1 LKVRVV
7 LTVYVTTVAAIINP
21 FAMTT
26 APAGNARTQ
35 SPAAN
40 LFATRAQQE
49 EQSRRVPI
57 NQLAQSSTFPAQ
69 TAASTQ
75 LPAPLVPGAGW
86 QPAAGGTAIPS
97 QLQHQPQ
104 PIVQPHPYAPMGVAP
119 YPQSQNP
126 FL

>member
-1 LKVRVV
+1 
-7 LTVYVTTVAAIINP
+7 
-21 FAMTT
+21 MTT

-69 TAASTQ
+69 AAASTQ
-75 LPAPLVPGAGW
+75 LPAPLMPGAAW
-86 QPAAGGTAIPS
+86 QPTGNVAVS
-97 QLQHQPQ
+97 SQPQ
-104 PIVQPHPYAPMGVAP
+104 PQPVVQPNPYAPVGVAP

>member
-1 LKVRVV
+1 VK
-7 LTVYVTTVAAIINP
+7 TVTAIINP

-40 LFATRAQQE
+40 LFATRALQE

-57 NQLAQSSTFPAQ
+57 NQLAQSSTFSAQ
-69 TAASTQ
+69 SAVSTQ
-75 LPAPLVPGAGW
+75 LPTPLMPGAGW
-86 QPAAGGTAIPS
+86 QPTANVAIS
-97 QLQHQPQ
+97 SQPQ
-104 PIVQPHPYAPMGVAP
+104 PVVQPNPYAPVGVAP

>member
-1 LKVRVV
+1 ML
-7 LTVYVTTVAAIINP
+7 LTVVCLYVETDAAIINP

-57 NQLAQSSTFPAQ
+57 NQLAQSTFPAQ
-69 TAASTQ
+69 QASMSTQ
-75 LPAPLVPGAGW
+75 LPTPLMPGAGY
-86 QPAAGGTAIPS
+86 
-97 QLQHQPQ
+97 QPQ
-104 PIVQPHPYAPMGVAP
+104 SAAQPNSYAPVGVAP

>member
-1 LKVRVV
+1 
-7 LTVYVTTVAAIINP
+7 
-21 FAMTT
+21 MTT

-57 NQLAQSSTFPAQ
+57 NQLAQSSTFPTQQ
-69 TAASTQ
+69 TAVSTQ
-75 LPAPLVPGAGW
+75 LPTPLMPGAGW
-86 QPAAGGTAIPS
+86 QPTTTVAIPP
-97 QLQHQPQ
+97 QPQ
-104 PIVQPHPYAPMGVAP
+104 PVVQPNPYAPMGVAP

>member
-1 LKVRVV
+1 
-7 LTVYVTTVAAIINP
+7 
-21 FAMTT
+21 MTT

-57 NQLAQSSTFPAQ
+57 NQLAQSSTFQSQ
-69 TAASTQ
+69 TAVSTQ
-75 LPAPLVPGAGW
+75 LPTPLMPGAGW
-86 QPAAGGTAIPS
+86 QSTSGAAIPP
-97 QLQHQPQ
+97 QPQ
-104 PIVQPHPYAPMGVAP
+104 PVVQPNPYAPAGVAP

>member
-1 LKVRVV
+1 
-7 LTVYVTTVAAIINP
+7 
-21 FAMTT
+21 MTT

-57 NQLAQSSTFPAQ
+57 NQLAQSSTTFTAQ
-69 TAASTQ
+69 QSAAVSTQ
-75 LPAPLVPGAGW
+75 QQQLPTPLMPGATW
-86 QPAAGGTAIPS
+86 QQPTVPITAIPT
-97 QLQHQPQ
+97 QPN
-104 PIVQPHPYAPMGVAP
+104 PYAPMGVAP

>member
-1 LKVRVV
+1 
-7 LTVYVTTVAAIINP
+7 
-21 FAMTT
+21 MTT

-57 NQLAQSSTFPAQ
+57 NQLAQSSTFQSQ
-69 TAASTQ
+69 TAVSAQ
-75 LPAPLVPGAGW
+75 LPTPLMPGAGW
-86 QPAAGGTAIPS
+86 QPTAGAAIPP
-97 QLQHQPQ
+97 QPQ
-104 PIVQPHPYAPMGVAP
+104 PVVQPNPYAPSGVAP

>member
-1 LKVRVV
+1 
-7 LTVYVTTVAAIINP
+7 
-21 FAMTT
+21 MTT
-26 APAGNARTQ
+26 APVGNVRTQ

-57 NQLAQSSTFPAQ
+57 NQLAQSTTFPAQ

-75 LPAPLVPGAGW
+75 LPAPLMPGAGW
-86 QPAAGGTAIPS
+86 QPTASMAIPS
-97 QLQHQPQ
+97 QMPHQPQ
-104 PIVQPHPYAPMGVAP
+104 PVVQPNPYASMGVAP

>member
-1 LKVRVV
+1 
-7 LTVYVTTVAAIINP
+7 
-21 FAMTT
+21 MTA
-26 APAGNARTQ
+26 APARNANTQ

-57 NQLAQSSTFPAQ
+57 NQLAQSSTFPTQ
-69 TAASTQ
+69 TAVSTQ
-75 LPAPLVPGAGW
+75 LPTPLMPGAGW
-86 QPAAGGTAIPS
+86 QPTAAVVLPS
-97 QLQHQPQ
+97 QPQ
-104 PIVQPHPYAPMGVAP
+104 PVVQPNPYAPVGVAP

>member
-1 LKVRVV
+1 LKVPVD
-7 LTVYVTTVAAIINP
+7 LMVYVATVAAIINP

-57 NQLAQSSTFPAQ
+57 NQLAQSSTFPSQ
-69 TAASTQ
+69 AAVSTQ
-75 LPAPLVPGAGW
+75 LPAPLMPGTAW
-86 QPAAGGTAIPS
+86 QQPTASTAIPS
-97 QLQHQPQ
+97 QQP
-104 PIVQPHPYAPMGVAP
+104 PPNPHAPMGVAP

>member
-1 LKVRVV
+1 
-7 LTVYVTTVAAIINP
+7 
-21 FAMTT
+21 MTT
-26 APAGNARTQ
+26 APARNAHSQ

-69 TAASTQ
+69 TAVSTQ
-75 LPAPLVPGAGW
+75 LPTPLMPGAAW
-86 QPAAGGTAIPS
+86 QPTATMAMPS
-97 QLQHQPQ
+97 QP
-104 PIVQPHPYAPMGVAP
+104 PPVVQPNPYAPMGVAP